1 MVFRLC
7 MIDSFQKFNI
17 EAFFKARNFSLYCIK
32 CIMWKL
38 ECCSLLGADDLNFI
52 LRFIIFSLCLSECTH
67 DASCARAPREAR
79 TGCETPWKCHRQWW
93 HSKLFML
100 SGGKK
105 KNHTVMRCTIWD
117 IFVLTFGFL
126 PLVFEYIL
134 GTEINS
140 LVLCPA
146 SYPTLYCCS
155 ISISWRLF
163 FFIPVD
169 SLDMVWTFYFSGRF
183 LGSQSSDSKQ
193 YHMG

>member
-1 MVFRLC
+1 
-7 MIDSFQKFNI
+7 MIGSFQKFNI
-17 EAFFKARNFSLYCIK
+17 EAFFKAQNFSLYCINWSVLK
-32 CIMWKL
+32 TGVW
-38 ECCSLLGADDLNFI
+38 ESCSLLGEDDLNFI
-52 LRFIIFSLCLSECTH
+52 LRFIIFSLCVSECTH
-67 DASCARAPREAR
+67 DASWAQAPREAR

-105 KNHTVMRCTIWD
+105 KKKKITQWCAVPSET
-117 IFVLTFGFL
+117 FSLTFGFL

-146 SYPTLYCCS
+146 SYPTLYSCS
-155 ISISWRLF
+155 ISIFWRLF

-169 SLDMVWTFYFSGRF
+169 SLDMVWTSVGN
-183 LGSQSSDSKQ
+183 S
-193 YHMG
+193 

>member
-1 MVFRLC
+1 MPSWQNRTLTNTHTELSVLYMVFRLC

-79 TGCETPWKCHRQWW
+79 TGRETPWKCHRQWW

-105 KNHTVMRCTIWD
+105 KKKSHSDALYHLRHLCVDIWFSSAGVWIHTGYWD
-117 IFVLTFGFL
+117 KLFGTLSSF
-126 PLVFEYIL
+126 I
-134 GTEINS
+134 
-140 LVLCPA
+140 
-146 SYPTLYCCS
+146 SYPL
-155 ISISWRLF
+155 WL
-163 FFIPVD
+163 
-169 SLDMVWTFYFSGRF
+169 
-183 LGSQSSDSKQ
+183 Q
-193 YHMG
+193 H